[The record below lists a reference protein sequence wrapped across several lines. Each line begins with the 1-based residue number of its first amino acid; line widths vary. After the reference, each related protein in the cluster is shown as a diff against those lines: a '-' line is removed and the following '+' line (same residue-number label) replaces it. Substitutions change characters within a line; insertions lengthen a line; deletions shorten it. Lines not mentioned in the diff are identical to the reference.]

1 MDCCDNKNI
10 TCKDCEN
17 ICINCGI
24 IRNYKY
30 VNEIPFRDYNMNIS
44 NMLFYKKTI
53 YKRKKYLYNKCFHIR
68 EINETIILFF
78 DKSLEEI
85 RKLNNMKRISISK
98 YLNSI
103 YNFYCDKS
111 SISYKPIF
119 KNEKIIDLNDDI
131 VKILEK
137 NYLEYPYVEKGE
149 DDYYYL

>member
-1 MDCCDNKNI
+1 MDCCENKNI

-17 ICINCGI
+17 ICINCGTI
-24 IRNYKY
+24 HDYRY

-68 EINETIILFF
+68 QINENIILFF
-78 DKSLEEI
+78 DKTLEEI
-85 RKLNNMKRISISK
+85 RKLFNMKRISISK

-111 SISYKPIF
+111 SISYKPILNN
-119 KNEKIIDLNDDI
+119 KKIIDLNDN
-131 VKILEK
+131 VMKILEK
-137 NYLEYPYVEKGE
+137 NYLLYPYVEKDE